1 MAIRVS
7 GLVSGMDTESI
18 VTQLVSAYNVKKNKY
33 VKAQTKLSWKQDA
46 WKTLNK
52 KVKSLYSNMTS
63 LKYSSAYKTKMAS
76 VSDTTKA
83 SVSAEGTAVNGS
95 YSLKINQVAKSG
107 YLTGGQLAA
116 STTRATKLSELLGDD
131 SFAGGKIEVTSAGK
145 TSTIEVTADTTVSNF
160 VSKLNDAGVKA
171 SYDATNQ
178 RIYVAASG
186 TGAANDFS
194 LSGVDDNGSTALKA
208 LGLRVASKSNTENY
222 KSWAAY
228 DGQDIAQI
236 LADLQNSKDAISA
249 ANNSI
254 TQSRS
259 KISGYTTKVNY
270 ASSYETMMN
279 AYKGLDNAGEIRD
292 LDELAAMS
300 KADLSKTY
308 ELDDDGNF
316 KRDSEGKLIVADDTV
331 ADDKKATGTDHLN
344 ALAAKAG
351 LVEKK
356 DENAG
361 EDVKQVTIA
370 EFAAAKAAVDK
381 YDAQAADDTLTAD
394 EKADMND
401 FITSVQHAYKGAAD
415 SEYASIEELTNAY
428 NDKITKEQDSITA
441 QNKIISD
448 NKAVLEK
455 YALLDNGEDQ
465 AALEARISYA
475 VKQLANAA
483 DKTQYN
489 TDATR
494 IDGQDAEIYVN
505 NAKYTSSS
513 NSFSINGLK
522 IEALA
527 STEGSE
533 INVTVKNDVDGVY
546 KKIKDFLKEY
556 NSLINEMTSLYNA
569 DSAKGYEPLTTEEK
583 DAMTDSEVEEWEKK
597 VKSALLRRDDSLGNL
612 LNSMTSAMYKGYTV
626 NGKSYSLSSFGISTL
641 GYLNADENEE
651 NAYHIDGDADDSA
664 VSSKTNKL
672 KQMLQEDPDTVTAF
686 MQQLVTGVYNE
697 IDTKMRSNSLSSAM
711 TVYNDKQMAKEYSNY
726 TTTIKKWEDKI
737 TSMEDSY
744 YKKFAAMETALAK
757 LQQSTS
763 SLSGL
768 LGS

>member
-1 MAIRVS
+1 
-7 GLVSGMDTESI
+7 
-18 VTQLVSAYNVKKNKY
+18 
-33 VKAQTKLSWKQDA
+33 
-46 WKTLNK
+46 
-52 KVKSLYSNMTS
+52 MTS

-331 ADDKKATGTDHLN
+331 ADDKKATGTDRLN

-394 EKADMND
+394 EK
-401 FITSVQHAYKGAAD
+401 
-415 SEYASIEELTNAY
+415 
-428 NDKITKEQDSITA
+428 
-441 QNKIISD
+441 
-448 NKAVLEK
+448 
-455 YALLDNGEDQ
+455 
-465 AALEARISYA
+465 RI
-475 VKQLANAA
+475 
-483 DKTQYN
+483 
-489 TDATR
+489 
-494 IDGQDAEIYVN
+494 
-505 NAKYTSSS
+505 
-513 NSFSINGLK
+513 
-522 IEALA
+522 
-527 STEGSE
+527 
-533 INVTVKNDVDGVY
+533 
-546 KKIKDFLKEY
+546 
-556 NSLINEMTSLYNA
+556 
-569 DSAKGYEPLTTEEK
+569 
-583 DAMTDSEVEEWEKK
+583 
-597 VKSALLRRDDSLGNL
+597 
-612 LNSMTSAMYKGYTV
+612 
-626 NGKSYSLSSFGISTL
+626 
-641 GYLNADENEE
+641 
-651 NAYHIDGDADDSA
+651 
-664 VSSKTNKL
+664 
-672 KQMLQEDPDTVTAF
+672 
-686 MQQLVTGVYNE
+686 
-697 IDTKMRSNSLSSAM
+697 
-711 TVYNDKQMAKEYSNY
+711 
-726 TTTIKKWEDKI
+726 
-737 TSMEDSY
+737 
-744 YKKFAAMETALAK
+744 
-757 LQQSTS
+757 
-763 SLSGL
+763 
-768 LGS
+768 